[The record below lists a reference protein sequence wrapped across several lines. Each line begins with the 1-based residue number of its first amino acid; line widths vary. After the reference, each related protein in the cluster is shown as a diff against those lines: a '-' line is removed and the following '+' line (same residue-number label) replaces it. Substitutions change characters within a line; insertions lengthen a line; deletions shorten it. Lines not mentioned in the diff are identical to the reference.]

1 MKILVVGGSRGTGAA
16 VVRTLAAD
24 GHLVTAFARSASSAG
39 LGEHGVVAFDGDV
52 MDADDLGKAM
62 IGQDAVVVTLGIS
75 DNPLKVQYLRRASTP
90 LDIRS
95 AGTRRVVEAMQ
106 SAGLRRLVVQTV
118 YGLGEGRRHLDLK
131 WKLIFGL
138 LLRPQIRDSTVQEQ
152 VVRESGLDWTLVRP
166 VALTDEETTAPAH
179 VDAQDERLG
188 LQVARA
194 QVARVFADVVD
205 EPTSVGKTLSV
216 SS

>member
-16 VVRTLAAD
+16 VARTLAAD

-39 LGEHGVVAFDGDV
+39 LDEHGIVACDGDV

-95 AGTRRVVEAMQ
+95 AGTRKVVEAMQ
-106 SAGLRRLVVQTV
+106 NAGLRRLVVLTV
-118 YGLGEGRRHLDLK
+118 YGLDEGRRHLDLQ
-131 WKLIFGL
+131 WKLIFSL
-138 LLRPQIRDSTVQEQ
+138 MLRPQIRDTAVQEQ
-152 VVRESGLDWTLVRP
+152 VVRASGLDWTLIRP
-166 VALTDEETTAPAH
+166 VSLTDEETTAPAY
-179 VDAQDERLG
+179 VDAHDERLG
-188 LQVARA
+188 LKVTRA
-194 QVARVFADVVD
+194 QVARVFADVID
-205 EPTSVGKTLSV
+205 EPTSVRQTLSV